1 MGRGGLEFHYRP
13 RDSEEPTKPPLKIS
27 MGCGGWR
34 SVRSVGEERLDVEE
48 DFRDLDRKCRGKS
61 NPRG

>member
-1 MGRGGLEFHYRP
+1 MTSRGGFIVWVGEGLEFHYRP

-27 MGCGGWR
+27 MGCGGSR

-48 DFRDLDRKCRGKS
+48 DYFVI
-61 NPRG
+61 